1 MHNICLSLHTSVRPS
16 VCPSAWDKSVP
27 TEPLFMKL
35 DILCADWHKECPL
48 FNGAG
53 TYSGGSLRRVGA
65 DSLSQT
71 VYRNDFLILVAT
83 LGIGIGT

>member
-1 MHNICLSLHTSVRPS
+1 M
-16 VCPSAWDKSVP
+16 
-27 TEPLFMKL
+27 FMKL